1 MTDRNLSIKVALGA
15 VNNLTQPFNA
25 AQKSTA
31 ALGRQIKATRDNLRD
46 LPKQAASFDKLAE
59 SSNKAAARIEKLRR
73 ASDAVKSLD
82 NPTQKQIAAVQK
94 WDNRLGKLQEKQ
106 TVEVRRL
113 AELRASLYQH
123 GVSVASNSTATEQ
136 ITQRTAQY
144 NRQLQLQE
152 QRLKRVAAARGSYD
166 RGQELRGKLQ
176 SGGMTA
182 LATGAVMAAP
192 VALALKSYTGMED
205 AMKGVAKQVNGLRDD
220 NGQRTAQFYEMQNAI
235 KDAAELAPLPGGAAD
250 FAALVEG
257 GARMGVATEGADWAQ
272 QKKELLDFANVSA
285 KASKAF
291 ELPAGELAESLGK
304 ISGLYKIPTKDI
316 EQLGDALNYLD
327 DNAQSK
333 GADIIDV
340 LQRMGGVADRLNY
353 KQAAALGSTFLS
365 LGAQSE
371 IAASAANAMVRELSI
386 ATMQSDKFLTGLD
399 ALGMD
404 ESKIEKA
411 MSVDAMGTIREVLGA
426 VKKLPD
432 VDRLRV
438 LTQLFGKDFG
448 KDAAKLVNNIDELDR
463 QLALTSSVGAKGSM
477 QKESDIDKDSISAQ
491 LQLLKSGGGNA
502 LSSMGETLRA
512 PMLEVVETLKNMIGG
527 VRRWVEANPKL
538 AGTIMKVVATLSI
551 ATITLGGLALAAA
564 ALLGPMLAL
573 RLGFSLLAGNGGL
586 SIMLAR
592 LGNMLKWVATSP
604 LRLLG
609 SIGGTVFGALGAVI
623 SFLLSPI
630 GLLVTALVGAGILIY
645 KYWEPIKAFFSGFF
659 TGLIEGLRPVREAFA
674 PLAPIFDGIGSAI
687 GRVWNWFTQLLSPV
701 ESSKASLEAATNA
714 GKTFGEVV
722 GAVISGL
729 FWPVEQLAK
738 GLGWLLEKLGAIPK
752 AADAAS
758 GAVAAMNGPKAPVMY
773 EWDPVL
779 KKMVAAKSA
788 WSWSPDKPV
797 AGNSSAMAN
806 AAASPIAS
814 APTTAPSI
822 YGAVDR
828 SKKKKGSGD
837 SLASS
842 SPVTAA
848 ADNSRDKLG
857 DIVFKNMPDYLPL
870 ASPYL
875 SAPAKAAAQPGLLAR
890 MQQSASD
897 ILARTRDMIAPG
909 NDFDSLSLA
918 GDIPQ
923 LARKPLSAQRNSG
936 SISYE
941 GDRYDITITL
951 EGQQA
956 ASIDENKLVNM
967 LYDKIAT
974 LQRQKESRRRSTF
987 TDREQ

>member
-1 MTDRNLSIKVALGA
+1 
-15 VNNLTQPFNA
+15 

-94 WDNRLGKLQEKQ
+94 WDSRLGKLQEKQ

-136 ITQRTAQY
+136 ITHRTAQY

-152 QRLKRVAAARGSYD
+152 QRLKRVATARASYD

-192 VALALKSYTGMED
+192 VALALKSYSGMED

-235 KDAAELAPLPGGAAD
+235 KDAAEQAPLPGGAAD

-257 GARMGVATEGADWAQ
+257 GARMGVTTEGADWAQ

-386 ATMQSDKFLTGLD
+386 ATMQSDKFLAGLD

-404 ESKIEKA
+404 EKKIEKA
-411 MSVDAMGTIREVLGA
+411 MSIDAMGTIREVLGA

-463 QLALTSSVGAKGSM
+463 QLALTSSAGAKGSM

-502 LSSMGETLRA
+502 LSSMGETLR
-512 PMLEVVETLKNMIGG
+512 
-527 VRRWVEANPKL
+527 
-538 AGTIMKVVATLSI
+538 
-551 ATITLGGLALAAA
+551 
-564 ALLGPMLAL
+564 
-573 RLGFSLLAGNGGL
+573 
-586 SIMLAR
+586 
-592 LGNMLKWVATSP
+592 
-604 LRLLG
+604 
-609 SIGGTVFGALGAVI
+609 
-623 SFLLSPI
+623 
-630 GLLVTALVGAGILIY
+630 
-645 KYWEPIKAFFSGFF
+645 
-659 TGLIEGLRPVREAFA
+659 
-674 PLAPIFDGIGSAI
+674 
-687 GRVWNWFTQLLSPV
+687 
-701 ESSKASLEAATNA
+701 
-714 GKTFGEVV
+714 
-722 GAVISGL
+722 
-729 FWPVEQLAK
+729 
-738 GLGWLLEKLGAIPK
+738 
-752 AADAAS
+752 
-758 GAVAAMNGPKAPVMY
+758 
-773 EWDPVL
+773 
-779 KKMVAAKSA
+779 
-788 WSWSPDKPV
+788 
-797 AGNSSAMAN
+797 
-806 AAASPIAS
+806 
-814 APTTAPSI
+814 
-822 YGAVDR
+822 
-828 SKKKKGSGD
+828 
-837 SLASS
+837 
-842 SPVTAA
+842 
-848 ADNSRDKLG
+848 
-857 DIVFKNMPDYLPL
+857 
-870 ASPYL
+870 
-875 SAPAKAAAQPGLLAR
+875 
-890 MQQSASD
+890 
-897 ILARTRDMIAPG
+897 
-909 NDFDSLSLA
+909 
-918 GDIPQ
+918 
-923 LARKPLSAQRNSG
+923 
-936 SISYE
+936 
-941 GDRYDITITL
+941 
-951 EGQQA
+951 
-956 ASIDENKLVNM
+956 
-967 LYDKIAT
+967 
-974 LQRQKESRRRSTF
+974 
-987 TDREQ
+987 

>member
-94 WDNRLGKLQEKQ
+94 WDSRLGQLQEKQ

-152 QRLKRVAAARGSYD
+152 QRLKRVAAARASYD
-166 RGQELRGKLQ
+166 RGQEMRGKLQ

-235 KDAAELAPLPGGAAD
+235 KDAAEQAPLPGGAAD

-257 GARMGVATEGADWAQ
+257 GARMGVATEDADWAQ

-386 ATMQSDKFLTGLD
+386 ATMQSDKFLAGLD

-404 ESKIEKA
+404 EKKIEKA

-463 QLALTSSVGAKGSM
+463 QLALTSSAGAKGSM

-674 PLAPIFDGIGSAI
+674 PLAPIFDAIGSAI

-779 KKMVAAKSA
+779 KKMVAVKSA
-788 WSWSPDKPV
+788 WSWSPDKPG

-814 APTTAPSI
+814 APTAAPSI

-842 SPVTAA
+842 SPVAAA
-848 ADNSRDKLG
+848 ADNARDKLG
-857 DIVFKNMPDYLPL
+857 DIVFKNVPDYLPL

-875 SAPAKAAAQPGLLAR
+875 SAPAKAAVQPGLLAR

-897 ILARTRDMIAPG
+897 ILARTRDMVAPG
-909 NDFDSLSLA
+909 NDFDALSLA

-923 LARKPLSAQRNSG
+923 LARKPLSALRSSG
-936 SISYE
+936 PISYE
-941 GDRYDITITL
+941 GDRYDITIKL

>member
-1 MTDRNLSIKVALGA
+1 
-15 VNNLTQPFNA
+15 NLTQPFNA

-94 WDNRLGKLQEKQ
+94 WDSRLGKLQEKQ
-106 TVEVRRL
+106 TAEVRRL

-152 QRLKRVAAARGSYD
+152 QRLKRVAAARASYD

-386 ATMQSDKFLTGLD
+386 ATMQSDKFLAGLD

-404 ESKIEKA
+404 EKKIEKA

-463 QLALTSSVGAKGSM
+463 QLALTSSAGAKGSM

-609 SIGGTVFGALGAVI
+609 SIGGTVFGALGSAVG
-623 SFLLSPI
+623 LVLSPV
-630 GLLVTALVGAGILIY
+630 GLLVAAIIGAGVLIY
-645 KYWEPIKAFFSGFF
+645 QYWQPIQAFFSGFF
-659 TGLIEGLRPVREAFA
+659 TGLMAGLQPVKAAFV
-674 PLAPIFDGIGSAI
+674 PLAPIFDAIGSAI

-758 GAVAAMNGPKAPVMY
+758 GAVAAMNRPKAPVMY

-814 APTTAPSI
+814 GPTAAPSI

-842 SPVTAA
+842 SPATTAT
-848 ADNSRDKLG
+848 DNTREKLG
-857 DIVFKNMPDYLPL
+857 DIVFKNVPDYLPL

-875 SAPAKAAAQPGLLAR
+875 SAPTKAAAQPGLLAR

-897 ILARTRDMIAPG
+897 MLARTRDMIAPG
-909 NDFDSLSLA
+909 NDFDALSLA

-936 SISYE
+936 PISYE
-941 GDRYDITITL
+941 GDRYDITIKL
-951 EGQQA
+951 EGGQA

>member
-94 WDNRLGKLQEKQ
+94 WDSRLGKLQEKQ
-106 TVEVRRL
+106 TAEVRRL

-152 QRLKRVAAARGSYD
+152 QRLKRVAAARASYD

-386 ATMQSDKFLTGLD
+386 ATMQSDKFLAGLD

-404 ESKIEKA
+404 EKKIEKA

-463 QLALTSSVGAKGSM
+463 QLALTSSAGAKGSM

-609 SIGGTVFGALGAVI
+609 SIGGTVFGALGSAVG
-623 SFLLSPI
+623 LVLSPV
-630 GLLVTALVGAGILIY
+630 GLLVAAIIGAGVLIY
-645 KYWEPIKAFFSGFF
+645 QYWQPIQAFFSGFF
-659 TGLIEGLRPVREAFA
+659 TGLMAGLQPVKAAFV
-674 PLAPIFDGIGSAI
+674 PLAPIFDAIGSAI

-758 GAVAAMNGPKAPVMY
+758 GAVAAMNRPKAPVMY

-814 APTTAPSI
+814 GPTAAPSI

-842 SPVTAA
+842 SPATTAT
-848 ADNSRDKLG
+848 DNTREKLG
-857 DIVFKNMPDYLPL
+857 DIVFKNVPDYLPL

-875 SAPAKAAAQPGLLAR
+875 SAPTKAAAQPGLLAR

-897 ILARTRDMIAPG
+897 MLARTRDMIAPG
-909 NDFDSLSLA
+909 NDFDALSLA

-936 SISYE
+936 PISYE
-941 GDRYDITITL
+941 GDRYDITIKL
-951 EGQQA
+951 EGGQA

>member
-73 ASDAVKSLD
+73 ASDAVKSID

-94 WDNRLGKLQEKQ
+94 WDSRLGKLQEKQ

-152 QRLKRVAAARGSYD
+152 QRLKRVAAARASYD

-235 KDAAELAPLPGGAAD
+235 KDAAEQAPLPGGAAD

-257 GARMGVATEGADWAQ
+257 GARMGVTTEGADWAQ

-386 ATMQSDKFLTGLD
+386 ATMQSDKFLAGLD
-399 ALGMD
+399 ALGM
-404 ESKIEKA
+404 
-411 MSVDAMGTIREVLGA
+411 
-426 VKKLPD
+426 
-432 VDRLRV
+432 
-438 LTQLFGKDFG
+438 
-448 KDAAKLVNNIDELDR
+448 
-463 QLALTSSVGAKGSM
+463 
-477 QKESDIDKDSISAQ
+477 
-491 LQLLKSGGGNA
+491 
-502 LSSMGETLRA
+502 
-512 PMLEVVETLKNMIGG
+512 
-527 VRRWVEANPKL
+527 
-538 AGTIMKVVATLSI
+538 
-551 ATITLGGLALAAA
+551 
-564 ALLGPMLAL
+564 
-573 RLGFSLLAGNGGL
+573 
-586 SIMLAR
+586 
-592 LGNMLKWVATSP
+592 
-604 LRLLG
+604 
-609 SIGGTVFGALGAVI
+609 
-623 SFLLSPI
+623 
-630 GLLVTALVGAGILIY
+630 
-645 KYWEPIKAFFSGFF
+645 
-659 TGLIEGLRPVREAFA
+659 
-674 PLAPIFDGIGSAI
+674 
-687 GRVWNWFTQLLSPV
+687 
-701 ESSKASLEAATNA
+701 
-714 GKTFGEVV
+714 
-722 GAVISGL
+722 
-729 FWPVEQLAK
+729 
-738 GLGWLLEKLGAIPK
+738 
-752 AADAAS
+752 
-758 GAVAAMNGPKAPVMY
+758 
-773 EWDPVL
+773 
-779 KKMVAAKSA
+779 
-788 WSWSPDKPV
+788 
-797 AGNSSAMAN
+797 
-806 AAASPIAS
+806 
-814 APTTAPSI
+814 
-822 YGAVDR
+822 
-828 SKKKKGSGD
+828 
-837 SLASS
+837 
-842 SPVTAA
+842 
-848 ADNSRDKLG
+848 
-857 DIVFKNMPDYLPL
+857 
-870 ASPYL
+870 
-875 SAPAKAAAQPGLLAR
+875 
-890 MQQSASD
+890 
-897 ILARTRDMIAPG
+897 
-909 NDFDSLSLA
+909 
-918 GDIPQ
+918 
-923 LARKPLSAQRNSG
+923 
-936 SISYE
+936 
-941 GDRYDITITL
+941 
-951 EGQQA
+951 
-956 ASIDENKLVNM
+956 
-967 LYDKIAT
+967 
-974 LQRQKESRRRSTF
+974 
-987 TDREQ
+987 